1 MKKRIQEL
9 LLKTLGVLDPVS
21 MSKVERQE
29 ATQAQDF
36 FSIPEEDLVQ
46 AYSSLDR
53 SLKLPHMDD
62 LFVFLINVRR
72 YSEAYQESGELWT
85 MFGECTEPQLVVIHM
100 DQARNTEHVGISR
113 FNKEQ
118 LIGMSH
124 DERFEMWAQHHL
136 VRIKRYEGKIMLLS
150 FTDDEMSKA
159 HGFPFDVLLTSRPND
174 DLKGDVK

>member
-1 MKKRIQEL
+1 MTKRIQEL
-9 LLKTLGVLDPVS
+9 LLKTLGVIDPVS
-21 MSKVERQE
+21 MSEIERQD

-46 AYSSLDR
+46 AYSSLGR

-85 MFGECTEPQLVVIHM
+85 MFEECTEPQLVVIHM
-100 DQARNTEHVGISR
+100 DQARNTEHVGISQ
-113 FNKEQ
+113 FKEEQ
-118 LIGMSH
+118 LIEMSH
-124 DERFEMWAQHHL
+124 NERFEMWAQHHL
-136 VRIKRYEGKIMLLS
+136 VRLKRYEGKIMLLL
-150 FTDDEMSKA
+150 FTDDEMSKR

-174 DLKGDVK
+174 DLTGNGR